1 MKCVFCGY
9 DDSKVIETRD
19 TQDGKSIRRRREC
32 LQCGKRFT
40 TYEIVESAPVL
51 VVKRD
56 GTREAFDRNKI
67 KNGIIKACEKRPVT
81 IDQIERV
88 VDSIEKEISNSLLQE
103 VTTERIGEYVMNA
116 LKELDEVSYI
126 RFASVYRQF
135 KDVSTFIDFINENK
149 KA

>member
-1 MKCVFCGY
+1 MKCAFCGY

-40 TYEIVESAPVL
+40 TYEVIESAPVL

-56 GTREAFDRNKI
+56 GTREAFDRSKI
-67 KNGIIKACEKRPVT
+67 KNGIIKACEKRPVA
-81 IDQIERV
+81 IDQIDRV
-88 VDSIEKEISNSLLQE
+88 VDSIEKDISNSLLQE
-103 VTTERIGEYVMNA
+103 VTTERIGEYVMTA

-135 KDVSTFIDFINENK
+135 KDVTTFIDFINENK
-149 KA
+149 KS